1 MADKK
6 KAEGKTPTGK
16 EKITPGSRPP
26 RKRKPKRKGP
36 PRTKLPLDTVEKLA
50 GIGCTDQ
57 EIAYV
62 CGVSPKTVQRR
73 RKDDPAFL
81 SAIEK
86 GAAVGRMSLRSAQF
100 KAAIGGNATMMIWL
114 GKQLLGQ
121 TDKTDLLSAGRP
133 IRKVTIQ
140 INGTSKDGE
149 EDHGPG

>member
-1 MADKK
+1 
-6 KAEGKTPTGK
+6 
-16 EKITPGSRPP
+16 
-26 RKRKPKRKGP
+26 
-36 PRTKLPLDTVEKLA
+36 
-50 GIGCTDQ
+50 
-57 EIAYV
+57 
-62 CGVSPKTVQRR
+62 VSPKTVQRR

-86 GAAVGRMSLRSAQF
+86 GAATGRMTLRSAQF

-140 INGTSKDGE
+140 INGKDE
-149 EDHGPG
+149 PDDHGPD